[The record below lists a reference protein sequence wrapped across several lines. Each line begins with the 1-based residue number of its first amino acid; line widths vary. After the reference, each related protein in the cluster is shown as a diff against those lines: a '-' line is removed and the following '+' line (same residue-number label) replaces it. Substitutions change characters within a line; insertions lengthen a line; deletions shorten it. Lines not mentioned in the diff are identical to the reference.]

1 MPCICYNYFNLINFF
16 EEYMKIKKF
25 NCPSCNAAVTKNQVK
40 CRYCGSPLYFE
51 PTKNDTYIVVDQTT
65 PKLKSELTA
74 AKTMLEVEKTK
85 NHLKQHYE
93 EDDEILL
100 TQEKV
105 REQKLS
111 DQKRRIISIIV
122 STFCS
127 IAGVVSGVILID
139 KLVALAI
146 ILMALGI
153 LSFCKILY
161 SFMRTS
167 YNMTKSGYIYSG
179 ILCAVITVTG
189 IVAGVY
195 MLSLSTYPN
204 TTLYAV
210 IPFLLSIVSLGYFIL
225 KTVFYIKAK
234 KKTPARW

>member
-1 MPCICYNYFNLINFF
+1 
-16 EEYMKIKKF
+16 MKIKKF

-74 AKTMLEVEKTK
+74 TKTMLEVEKTK

>member
-1 MPCICYNYFNLINFF
+1 
-16 EEYMKIKKF
+16 MKIKKF
-25 NCPSCNAAVTKNQVK
+25 NCPSCNAAVTKNQVN

-74 AKTMLEVEKTK
+74 TKTMLEVEKTK

-93 EDDEILL
+93 EDDEILF

-127 IAGVVSGVILID
+127 IAGIVSGTILID

>member
-1 MPCICYNYFNLINFF
+1 
-16 EEYMKIKKF
+16 MKIKKF

-74 AKTMLEVEKTK
+74 TKTMLEVEKTK

-93 EDDEILL
+93 EDDEILF

-127 IAGVVSGVILID
+127 IAGIVSGVILID